1 MGHPTPLVTPRKDLL
16 WNGGQWWHSLNKAL
30 EHEHRFFFP
39 IFLTETWAQLPVADQ
54 EVGPR
59 PNRIIEKG
67 VKISLMSGVV

>member
-1 MGHPTPLVTPRKDLL
+1 M
-16 WNGGQWWHSLNKAL
+16 LNKAL